1 MFSSPNVESEIMN
14 ITVRDKTI
22 ESLRGVDKYL
32 ILLRI
37 IFSNAAPI
45 FVFISGYMN
54 AIQDSSSRNLK

>member
-1 MFSSPNVESEIMN
+1 MN